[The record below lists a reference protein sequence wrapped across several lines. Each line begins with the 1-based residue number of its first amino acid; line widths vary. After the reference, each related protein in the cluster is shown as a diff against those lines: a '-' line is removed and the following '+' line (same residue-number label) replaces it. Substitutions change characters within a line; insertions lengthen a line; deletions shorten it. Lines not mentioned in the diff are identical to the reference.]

1 MGKVEVYPTND
12 PTTKQEIRN
21 AEERKKY
28 STLYN
33 EFKSYLSGMTLE
45 KTGDELKICNVK
57 EEYMKES
64 SFDVSREG
72 CTNMGT
78 KEVINFFANI
88 TIPKNI
94 TTEDGEEEYILEY
107 TIGRKDLV
115 ASRMLEDGKIDGNT
129 FQKILY
135 DGLEFDFKKYT
146 ESIRYPHFVMYVK
159 EYLENKYGK
168 DIDITSGLKV
178 YTTIN
183 PKLQDKAE
191 ELVKKQVPL
200 NKSK

>member
-33 EFKSYLSGMTLE
+33 EFKGYLSGMTLE

-115 ASRMLEDGKIDGNT
+115 ASRMLEDGKIDGST

-200 NKSK
+200 NKPK